1 MRPGLR
7 RGRGLPQRRGRGQ
20 LHPQGAGAH
29 HLGSRGPDP
38 TPPRE
43 GRGQHDDH
51 RGALGAV
58 RGPAA
63 RPTDR
68 SADLGLGGRE
78 RGQALVRDSVALPPV
93 PDRAARIELRQGPRR
108 DPEVP
113 AAQPAPLGPEPELFQ
128 DRIQWPRGRGD
139 RHPDPVRPLVE
150 PAERRALA
158 GGAAQPGNPLRQPE
172 RPRGVGARREL
183 GRGERREPDLGRAQ
197 AVDGLGHPS
206 LDRPAHR
213 VFQRRQRRPVEP
225 GHVTGLRQP
234 QTLEPRMQARA
245 QDPLELPDEPFGL
258 DEHVRPCLLE
268 LDERIPR
275 HTGSLGGL
283 EPRGLRT
290 MMPGR
295 RLGPTTR
302 APRSS
307 RRRWTAMD
315 QYRRYGRWLK
325 RAAWVLAIYLFA
337 AWLFMGLSPSQSL
350 SQPSL
355 VMVQLRPVMLQA
367 LILVFFILL
376 QFLARGND
384 YVIYPNEYDT
394 SFDDVR
400 GQPAAVEATQE
411 VLRVF
416 EGFKDFKQM
425 GGYPP
430 HGILFEGPP
439 GTGKTL
445 MAKAIAGASGVPF
458 LFATGSG
465 FANMF
470 MGIGNMKVRK
480 LFKKGR
486 VMSDK
491 YGGSVIFIDE
501 IDAVGS
507 RGAVTTDRSG
517 DRATDR
523 IFMGAGTG
531 GGGGMGVIN
540 ELLVQMDGFTVPR
553 GLWRHIRRLAFRAK
567 PKVPF
572 YNILVI
578 GATNRASTLDPAL
591 VRPGRFDRKIH
602 VGLPDAEGRQDIL
615 QYYLSKVRHEPIDY
629 AKLSRMTV
637 GYSPAS
643 LKNIVNEALLFAL
656 QDGRD
661 ALRWDD
667 LWAAKLSEEI
677 GLKQSVKYSQREKA
691 MVAVHE
697 GAHAVASYALE
708 REELQI
714 QVITIQKRESALG
727 LVSTQEIEEMFLRTQ
742 KQLLARIQVS
752 LAGLVAEEI
761 WYGQTTS
768 GPSSDLVNA
777 TRNAAAYVGVYG
789 MGRSLI
795 SAAASGPGPYGETD
809 PIGVVLSNDE
819 RRREID
825 AILNDCRDSVRNL
838 LLKKRHVVEG
848 VRDALLEREELVGDE
863 IEVLM
868 AELGEREP
876 IEVPARLGDG
886 QAIGP
891 GRNGQAGGGNG
902 QAPRRPDA
910 PSPP

>member
-1 MRPGLR
+1 M
-7 RGRGLPQRRGRGQ
+7 
-20 LHPQGAGAH
+20 
-29 HLGSRGPDP
+29 S
-38 TPPRE
+38 
-43 GRGQHDDH
+43 
-51 RGALGAV
+51 
-58 RGPAA
+58 
-63 RPTDR
+63 
-68 SADLGLGGRE
+68 
-78 RGQALVRDSVALPPV
+78 
-93 PDRAARIELRQGPRR
+93 
-108 DPEVP
+108 
-113 AAQPAPLGPEPELFQ
+113 
-128 DRIQWPRGRGD
+128 
-139 RHPDPVRPLVE
+139 
-150 PAERRALA
+150 
-158 GGAAQPGNPLRQPE
+158 
-172 RPRGVGARREL
+172 
-183 GRGERREPDLGRAQ
+183 
-197 AVDGLGHPS
+197 
-206 LDRPAHR
+206 
-213 VFQRRQRRPVEP
+213 
-225 GHVTGLRQP
+225 
-234 QTLEPRMQARA
+234 
-245 QDPLELPDEPFGL
+245 
-258 DEHVRPCLLE
+258 
-268 LDERIPR
+268 
-275 HTGSLGGL
+275 
-283 EPRGLRT
+283 
-290 MMPGR
+290 
-295 RLGPTTR
+295 
-302 APRSS
+302 
-307 RRRWTAMD
+307 
-315 QYRRYGRWLK
+315 
-325 RAAWVLAIYLFA
+325 
-337 AWLFMGLSPSQSL
+337 
-350 SQPSL
+350 
-355 VMVQLRPVMLQA
+355 QLRPFMLQA
-367 LILVFFILL
+367 MILVFFIIL
-376 QFLARGND
+376 QFGAMFWFLSRGND

-400 GQPAAVEATQE
+400 GQPAAVESTKE

-470 MGIGNMKVRK
+470 IGIGNLKVRR
-480 LFKKGR
+480 LFKKAR

-491 YGGSVIFIDE
+491 YGGAVIFIDE

-507 RGAVTTDRSG
+507 RGAVADRSAPV
-517 DRATDR
+517 DRATDKL
-523 IFMGAGTG
+523 IMGAGMG
-531 GGGGMGVIN
+531 GGAGMGVIN

-591 VRPGRFDRKIH
+591 LRPGRFDRKIH
-602 VGLPDAEGRQDIL
+602 VGLPDAEGREDIL
-615 QYYLSKVRHEPIDY
+615 RYYLAKVRHEPIDY

-637 GYSPAS
+637 GYSPAA

-667 LWAAKLSEEI
+667 LWSAKLTEEI
-677 GLKQSVKYSQREKA
+677 GLKQPVKYSHREKE

-697 GAHAVASYALE
+697 SAHAVVSYNLE
-708 REELQI
+708 RGELQI

-795 SAAASGPGPYGETD
+795 SAAASSGGVFGDGD
-809 PIGVVLSNDE
+809 PIGNVLSDGK
-819 RRREID
+819 RRDEID
-825 AILNDCRDSVRNL
+825 EILNDCRARVRTL
-838 LLKKRHVVEG
+838 LLQKRHVVEG

-876 IEVPARLGDG
+876 IELPTGVVVG
-886 QAIGP
+886 
-891 GRNGQAGGGNG
+891 NGQAGVVGGNG
-902 QAPRRPDA
+902 PAGEPDVPMP
-910 PSPP
+910 PSPSAPPTNPDDLTDPPT